1 MDKLFVL
8 SVWRLSYTDKMNQVM
23 EEYTFIYLNLKPYL
37 QQYTVILINRIINA
51 DLKLRHAW
59 KKKYWSLA
67 YGGRNIK
74 FGNSRPESTY

>member
-1 MDKLFVL
+1 M
-8 SVWRLSYTDKMNQVM
+8 
-23 EEYTFIYLNLKPYL
+23 
-37 QQYTVILINRIINA
+37 ILINRIINA

-74 FGNSRPESTY
+74 FGNSRPESTYQFIALQKNQSFWK